1 MKGSS
6 LGYLTREG
14 FRNVWVNKMMSIASV
29 AVLMACLL
37 IIGIGAMA
45 YFNINSLLD
54 IVEAQNIVM
63 VYVSDEADDVKTSEL
78 RLSLENMDNIA
89 SCEFVPKE
97 DAFQR
102 QVELMGG
109 DSALFEG
116 FKTSPLPDAF
126 KVTVK
131 DLSRFKETVSEIEKL
146 DGVYNVRENSDL
158 ASKLVTVR
166 RAVTIVSAGL
176 VSMLFLVALFIISN
190 TIRITMFSRKLEIN
204 IMKAVGA
211 TNSFIRWPF
220 MVEGVLLGIISA
232 GVSVLLLWGL
242 YELIIYA
249 FSSVI
254 TMLGFSFVPFLSYI
268 WYIFGAFLA
277 IGIITGSFGSMVS
290 MNRYLKEERSV
301 VTNE

>member
-37 IIGIGAMA
+37 IIGVGAMA

-254 TMLGFSFVPFLSYI
+254 TMLGFSFVPFLSYV
-268 WYIFGAFLA
+268 WYIFGVFLA

>member
-6 LGYLTREG
+6 LRYLTREG

-232 GVSVLLLWGL
+232 VVSVLLLWGL

>member
-78 RLSLENMDNIA
+78 KLSLENMDNIA

-254 TMLGFSFVPFLSYI
+254 TMLGFSFVPFLSYV

>member
-37 IIGIGAMA
+37 IIGVGAMA

-158 ASKLVTVR
+158 ANKLVTVR

-254 TMLGFSFVPFLSYI
+254 TMLGFSFVPFLSYV

>member
-6 LGYLTREG
+6 LRYLTREG

-102 QVELMGG
+102 QIELMGG

-146 DGVYNVRENSDL
+146 DGVYNVHENSDL

>member
-176 VSMLFLVALFIISN
+176 VLMLFLVALFIISN

-254 TMLGFSFVPFLSYI
+254 TMLGFSFVPFLSYV

>member
-78 RLSLENMDNIA
+78 KLSLENMDNIA

-131 DLSRFKETVSEIEKL
+131 DLSRFKETVGEIEKL

-158 ASKLVTVR
+158 ATKLVSVR

-176 VSMLFLVALFIISN
+176 VAMLFLVALFIISN

-254 TMLGFSFVPFLSYI
+254 TMLGFSFVPFLSYV

>member
-6 LGYLTREG
+6 LRYLTREG

-102 QVELMGG
+102 QIELMGG

-242 YELIIYA
+242 YELIIYGNYNA
-249 FSSVI
+249 R
-254 TMLGFSFVPFLSYI
+254 L
-268 WYIFGAFLA
+268 
-277 IGIITGSFGSMVS
+277 
-290 MNRYLKEERSV
+290 
-301 VTNE
+301 

>member
-102 QVELMGG
+102 QIELMGG

-254 TMLGFSFVPFLSYI
+254 TMLGFSFVPFLSYV

>member
-301 VTNE
+301 ITNE

>member
-6 LGYLTREG
+6 LKYLTREG
-14 FRNVWVNKMMSIASV
+14 FRNIWVNRMMSLASV
-29 AVLMACLL
+29 AVLMACLI

-45 YFNINSLLD
+45 YFNINSLLN
-54 IVEAQNIVM
+54 IVESQNIVM
-63 VYVSDEADDVKTSEL
+63 VYVADEADDLATSQL
-78 RLSLENMDNIA
+78 KLSIESMDNVA

-97 DAFQR
+97 DAFQH

-109 DSALFEG
+109 DSALFDG
-116 FKTSPLPDAF
+116 FETSPLPDAY

-131 DLSRFKETVSEIEKL
+131 DLSKFSETVAAIEAL
-146 DGVYNVRENSDL
+146 DNVYSVRENSDL
-158 ASKLVTVR
+158 ATKLVSIR

-176 VSMLFLVALFIISN
+176 VLMLFLVALFIISN

-220 MVEGVLLGIISA
+220 MVEGVLLGIISSV
-232 GVSVLLLWGL
+232 VSILLLWGL

-254 TMLGFSFVPFLSYI
+254 TLLGFSFVSFLSYV
-268 WYIFGAFLA
+268 WYIFAVFLI
-277 IGIITGSFGSMVS
+277 IGIVTGSFGSMVS
-290 MNRYLKEERSV
+290 MSKYLKEQRSIV
-301 VTNE
+301 SNE

>member
-14 FRNVWVNKMMSIASV
+14 FRNIWVNKMMSIASV

-37 IIGIGAMA
+37 IIGVGAMA

-254 TMLGFSFVPFLSYI
+254 TMLGFSFVPFLSYV

>member
-6 LGYLTREG
+6 LKYLTREG
-14 FRNVWVNKMMSIASV
+14 FRNIWVNRMMSLASV
-29 AVLMACLL
+29 AVLMACLI

-45 YFNINSLLD
+45 YFNINSLLN
-54 IVEAQNIVM
+54 IVESQNIVM
-63 VYVSDEADDVKTSEL
+63 VYVADEADDLATSQL
-78 RLSLENMDNIA
+78 KLSIESMDNVA

-97 DAFQR
+97 DAFQH

-109 DSALFEG
+109 DSALFDG
-116 FKTSPLPDAF
+116 FETSPLPDAY

-131 DLSRFKETVSEIEKL
+131 DLSKFSETVAAIEAL
-146 DGVYNVRENSDL
+146 DNVYSVRENSDL
-158 ASKLVTVR
+158 ATKLVSIR

-176 VSMLFLVALFIISN
+176 VLMLFLVALFIISN

-220 MVEGVLLGIISA
+220 MVEGVLLGIISSV
-232 GVSVLLLWGL
+232 VSILLLWGL

-254 TMLGFSFVPFLSYI
+254 TLLGFSFVSFLSYV
-268 WYIFGAFLA
+268 WYIFAVFLI
-277 IGIITGSFGSMVS
+277 IGIVTGSFGSMVS
-290 MNRYLKEERSV
+290 MSKYLKEQRSI

>member
-37 IIGIGAMA
+37 IIGVGAMA

-232 GVSVLLLWGL
+232 GVSILLLWGL

-277 IGIITGSFGSMVS
+277 IGIVTGSFGSMVS

>member
-176 VSMLFLVALFIISN
+176 VAMLFLVALFIISN

-254 TMLGFSFVPFLSYI
+254 TMLGFSFVPFLSYV

>member
-6 LGYLTREG
+6 LRYLTREG

-131 DLSRFKETVSEIEKL
+131 DLSRFKKTVSEIEKL

>member
-63 VYVSDEADDVKTSEL
+63 VYVSDEADDVKTSKL

-176 VSMLFLVALFIISN
+176 VAMLFLVALFIISN

-254 TMLGFSFVPFLSYI
+254 TMLGFSFVPFLSYV

>member
-97 DAFQR
+97 DAFQH

-176 VSMLFLVALFIISN
+176 VLMLFLVALFIISN

-254 TMLGFSFVPFLSYI
+254 TMLGFSFVPFLSYV

>member
-29 AVLMACLL
+29 AVFMACLL
-37 IIGIGAMA
+37 IIGVGAMA

-232 GVSVLLLWGL
+232 GVSILLLWGL

>member
-6 LGYLTREG
+6 LRYLTREG

-78 RLSLENMDNIA
+78 RLSLVNMDNIA

>member
-176 VSMLFLVALFIISN
+176 VAMLFLVALFIISN

-242 YELIIYA
+242 YELIVYA

-254 TMLGFSFVPFLSYI
+254 TMLGFSFVPFLSYV

>member
-1 MKGSS
+1 
-6 LGYLTREG
+6 
-14 FRNVWVNKMMSIASV
+14 
-29 AVLMACLL
+29 
-37 IIGIGAMA
+37 
-45 YFNINSLLD
+45 
-54 IVEAQNIVM
+54 
-63 VYVSDEADDVKTSEL
+63 
-78 RLSLENMDNIA
+78 
-89 SCEFVPKE
+89 
-97 DAFQR
+97 
-102 QVELMGG
+102 
-109 DSALFEG
+109 
-116 FKTSPLPDAF
+116 
-126 KVTVK
+126 
-131 DLSRFKETVSEIEKL
+131 
-146 DGVYNVRENSDL
+146 
-158 ASKLVTVR
+158 
-166 RAVTIVSAGL
+166 
-176 VSMLFLVALFIISN
+176 MLFLVALFIISN

-254 TMLGFSFVPFLSYI
+254 TMLGFSFVPFLSYV
-268 WYIFGAFLA
+268 WYIFGVFLA

>member
-63 VYVSDEADDVKTSEL
+63 VYVSDEADDVKTSEI
-78 RLSLENMDNIA
+78 RLSLENMENIA

-97 DAFQR
+97 DAFQH

>member
-6 LGYLTREG
+6 LRYLTREG

>member
-6 LGYLTREG
+6 LRYLTSEG

>member
-37 IIGIGAMA
+37 IIGVGAMA

-97 DAFQR
+97 DAFQH

-254 TMLGFSFVPFLSYI
+254 TMLGFSFVPFLSYV

>member
-63 VYVSDEADDVKTSEL
+63 VYISDEADDVKTSEL

-254 TMLGFSFVPFLSYI
+254 TMLGFSFVPFLSYV

>member
-97 DAFQR
+97 DAFQH

-166 RAVTIVSAGL
+166 HAVTIVSAGL

-254 TMLGFSFVPFLSYI
+254 TMLGFSFVPFLSHV

>member
-37 IIGIGAMA
+37 IIGVGAMA

-232 GVSVLLLWGL
+232 GVSILLLWGL

>member
-6 LGYLTREG
+6 LRYLTREG

-78 RLSLENMDNIA
+78 RISLENMYNIA

-254 TMLGFSFVPFLSYI
+254 TMLGFRFVPFLSYI

>member
-78 RLSLENMDNIA
+78 KLSLDNMDNIA

-254 TMLGFSFVPFLSYI
+254 TMLGFSFVPFLSYV

>member
-6 LGYLTREG
+6 LRYLTREG

-102 QVELMGG
+102 QIELMGG

-301 VTNE
+301 ITNE

>member
-1 MKGSS
+1 
-6 LGYLTREG
+6 
-14 FRNVWVNKMMSIASV
+14 
-29 AVLMACLL
+29 
-37 IIGIGAMA
+37 
-45 YFNINSLLD
+45 
-54 IVEAQNIVM
+54 
-63 VYVSDEADDVKTSEL
+63 
-78 RLSLENMDNIA
+78 
-89 SCEFVPKE
+89 
-97 DAFQR
+97 
-102 QVELMGG
+102 
-109 DSALFEG
+109 
-116 FKTSPLPDAF
+116 
-126 KVTVK
+126 
-131 DLSRFKETVSEIEKL
+131 
-146 DGVYNVRENSDL
+146 
-158 ASKLVTVR
+158 
-166 RAVTIVSAGL
+166 
-176 VSMLFLVALFIISN
+176 MLFLVALFIISN

-254 TMLGFSFVPFLSYI
+254 TMLGFSFVPFLSYV

>member
-54 IVEAQNIVM
+54 IVEAQYIVM
-63 VYVSDEADDVKTSEL
+63 VYVSDEAEDVKTSEL

-176 VSMLFLVALFIISN
+176 VAMLFLVALFIISN

-254 TMLGFSFVPFLSYI
+254 TMLGFSFVPFLSYV

-301 VTNE
+301 VTHE

>member
-1 MKGSS
+1 
-6 LGYLTREG
+6 
-14 FRNVWVNKMMSIASV
+14 MSIASV

-63 VYVSDEADDVKTSEL
+63 VYVSDEADDVKTSKL

-176 VSMLFLVALFIISN
+176 VAMLFLVALFIISN

-254 TMLGFSFVPFLSYI
+254 TMLGFSFVPFLSYV

>member
-158 ASKLVTVR
+158 ANKLVTVR

-254 TMLGFSFVPFLSYI
+254 TMLGFSFVPFLSYV